1 MLYSIN
7 SMLLSLYIVANHGT
21 SNGYTTVLLLTS
33 FFVSQVPTLMRA
45 TSDDESPCPGYLF
58 EEIGSILFVALQKRV
73 EYRRIMNALT
83 SVDLDSHDI

>member
-1 MLYSIN
+1 M
-7 SMLLSLYIVANHGT
+7 
-21 SNGYTTVLLLTS
+21 
-33 FFVSQVPTLMRA
+33 SQVPTLMRA